1 MSIDQQILQLVTN
14 AGDLTCDDVRAQ
26 LPDVGTNIVQMRIGA
41 LVSAGKLAR
50 DGNTLTLGDGK
61 PRPGKYAKPR
71 KAKEPTPPPEPQPF
85 EVAVFMDGTVEL
97 INATITDNGSVCL
110 PAADARRMA
119 EHILALLPTAAVTVT
134 E

>member
-1 MSIDQQILQLVTN
+1 LVGLIWAGVFRSVASVSRSWQKIL
-14 AGDLTCDDVRAQ
+14 
-26 LPDVGTNIVQMRIGA
+26 
-41 LVSAGKLAR
+41 
-50 DGNTLTLGDGK
+50 LGQ
-61 PRPGKYAKPR
+61 
-71 KAKEPTPPPEPQPF
+71 QPF

-119 EHILALLPTAAVTVT
+119 EHILALLPAARA